1 MTKGVILDKYI
12 LSFTAASLLSHENE
26 VIVDFYFQTND
37 WHIVQTEVIE
47 NNLLQKGTISTRKR
61 EFVEIK
67 NRLETL
73 TSSQLQFF
81 KDANSSDIKYLCLL
95 SCFKLYQFL
104 FDFSSEVLRS
114 KILLFDYQ
122 ILNSDYESFYDS
134 KSHSYDNLNT
144 VSETTRYKIKQVMF
158 KIFEQSEIINSV
170 KNKNLQKPYISEDLI
185 KLIVLDNPKYL
196 RAFLCSDNEIE
207 TYIKRFG

>member
-1 MTKGVILDKYI
+1 LDKYI

-26 VIVDFYFQTND
+26 VIVDFYLQTND
-37 WHIVQTEVIE
+37 WDIVQAEVVE

-61 EFVEIK
+61 EFAEIK
-67 NRLETL
+67 NRLKTL
-73 TSSQLQFF
+73 TSSQLHFF

-104 FDFSSEVLRS
+104 FDFSSEILRN

-134 KSHSYDNLNT
+134 KSNSYDNLNT

-170 KNKNLQKPYISEDLI
+170 KKKNLQKPYISDDLI
-185 KLIVLDNPKYL
+185 KLIVLDNSKYL
-196 RAFLCSDNEIE
+196 RAFLYSDNEIE